1 MEIIHQLGQAW
12 VYLTRHI
19 EALLFAAMLAYGYRT
34 VFFGIMLENAG
45 LPIPGETILLIAG
58 FLSAKGHFH
67 LGYVMLTA
75 TCGAVI
81 GDNIGFAVGR
91 RLGRDFFVRYGRWFF
106 LTHKRMESIDRFF
119 TKHGDKTILVAR
131 FITGLR
137 VFAALFAG
145 TSRMPWRRFVAYN
158 FAGAVIWSIVIATL
172 GYIFAPSWQV
182 LERWVGR
189 SGAILLIAVAI
200 VGVIV
205 WKVRHRRR
213 QRALAGSGGDL
224 VE

>member
-1 MEIIHQLGQAW
+1 MEFIHQIGHAW
-12 VYLTRHI
+12 SSFTGYI
-19 EALLFAAMLAYGYRT
+19 EALLFSTMLAYGYRT
-34 VFFGIMLENAG
+34 IFFGVMMENAG

-75 TCGAVI
+75 ACGAVI

-91 RLGRDFFVRYGRWFF
+91 YLGRGFFVRYGRWIL
-106 LTHKRMESIDRFF
+106 LTHKRMEAIDRFF

-145 TSRMPWRRFVAYN
+145 TSKMPWRRFVVYN
-158 FAGAVIWSIVIATL
+158 FAGAVIWSVVISTL

-189 SGAILLIAVAI
+189 SGAILLVGAVI
-200 VGVIV
+200 GGLIV
-205 WKVRHRRR
+205 WKIQHGRRKL
-213 QRALAGSGGDL
+213 ALAASGEAVL
-224 VE
+224 